1 MKKSPLRYP
10 GGKSRAVKFLKE
22 FIPPFSE
29 CREPFFGGGS
39 LSFFLSQ
46 KFSDKKFSASDLN
59 YELFCFWTQLQIN
72 HKKIIQGVQQIFNE
86 CKKNNSKNNG
96 KKLFRLIIERRNNN
110 LSELERAIDFYILNR
125 ITFSGVVDS
134 GGFSQESFEGRF
146 TQSSIDR
153 LSETQV
159 IINNIRFFCE
169 DYSYLINK
177 KGKNVFIFLDPPY
190 YAATKSKLYGKN
202 GILHTGFNHENLF
215 LSLKNCN
222 HNWLI
227 TYDNSDY
234 IKNLYKNFYQLEW
247 TLQYGMTNSVSV
259 NKNELLIANYDL
271 QNLHSSSHLTPIF
284 ASQL

>member
-10 GGKSRAVKFLKE
+10 GGKSRGVKFLEE
-22 FIPPFSE
+22 FVPAFSE

-46 KFSDKKFSASDLN
+46 LHHNKKFFASDLN
-59 YELFCFWTQLQIN
+59 YELFCFWTQLQNN
-72 HKKIIQGVQQIFNE
+72 HKKLIQGVQQIFSE
-86 CKKNNSKNNG
+86 FKKSNSKNNG
-96 KKLFRLIIERRNNN
+96 KKLFQLIIERRNNG

-146 TQSSIDR
+146 TQSSINR
-153 LSETQV
+153 LGETQK
-159 IINNIRFFCE
+159 IISGIHFFCE

-177 KGKNVFIFLDPPY
+177 KGKDVFIFLDPPY

-215 LSLKNCN
+215 HTLKNCN
-222 HNWLI
+222 HSWLI

-234 IKNLYKNFYQLEW
+234 IKNLYKNFCQIEW
-247 TLQYGMTNSVSV
+247 TLQYGMTNSASTP
-259 NKNELLIANYDL
+259 KNELLIANYDL
-271 QNLHSSSHLTPIF
+271 QNLHSSSRLTPIF

>member
-10 GGKSRAVKFLKE
+10 GGKSRGVKFLEE
-22 FIPPFSE
+22 FIPAFSE

-46 KFSDKKFSASDLN
+46 LHHNKKFLASDLN
-59 YELFCFWTQLQIN
+59 YELFCFWTQLQTN
-72 HKKIIQGVQQIFNE
+72 HKKLIEGVQQIFNE
-86 CKKNNSKNNG
+86 FKKNSSKNNG
-96 KKLFRLIIERRNNN
+96 KKLFKLIIERRKND

-134 GGFSQESFEGRF
+134 GGFSQESFDGRF

-153 LSETQV
+153 LHETQK
-159 IINNIRFFCE
+159 IISDIQFFCE

-177 KGKNVFIFLDPPY
+177 EGKDVFIFLDPPY

-215 LSLKNCN
+215 HSLKNCN

-234 IKNLYKNFYQLEW
+234 IKNLYKNFYQVEW
-247 TLQYGMTNSVSV
+247 TLQYGMTNSTSTT
-259 NKNELLIANYDL
+259 KNELLIANYDL
-271 QNLHSSSHLTPIF
+271 QNLHSSSRLTPIF